1 MISRIR
7 FKKSELINSSL
18 GTINKS
24 FAGISLVTHRSF
36 AINKPFDD
44 KEKADENR
52 YIRDEEK
59 RLLSDLKSR
68 ALIAHI
74 VTKHKLTDTNKM
86 KVMDNFDKIMKQ
98 EKGQKVKKSDILTLL
113 SKSNDIAM
121 EQEIIS
127 KLNY

>member
-1 MISRIR
+1 MLSRII

-24 FAGISLVTHRSF
+24 FAVISLVTHRSF

>member
-1 MISRIR
+1 MLSRIAI
-7 FKKSELINSSL
+7 KKSIVKSSL
-18 GTINKS
+18 GTISKT
-24 FAGISLVTHRSF
+24 FLGISLLNHRSF
-36 AINKPFDD
+36 AINKTFDD
-44 KEKADENR
+44 KEKTDENR

-74 VTKHKLTDTNKM
+74 VTKHKLTDTFKI
-86 KVMDNFDKIMKQ
+86 KIMDNFDRVMRL
-98 EKGQKVKKSDILTLL
+98 EKGQKVKKSDILSLL
-113 SKSNDIAM
+113 CKSNDIAT